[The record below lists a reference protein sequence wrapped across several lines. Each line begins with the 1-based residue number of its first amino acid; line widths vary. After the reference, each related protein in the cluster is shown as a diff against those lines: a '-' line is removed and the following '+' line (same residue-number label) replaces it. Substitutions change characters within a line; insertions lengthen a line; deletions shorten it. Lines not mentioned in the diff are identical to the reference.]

1 MVFDENIN
9 ECRAIISS
17 KINISRQDF
26 SPSEQLMLK
35 TIVVET
41 NLLTDI
47 GSIVMEY
54 SLEIIRPHQVYLVYD
69 FDAIRNIFLLSAMTG
84 DRELFESV
92 RPDKHHIIYIYGV
105 PHTEPDMTFFTK
117 FSQMLPRSN
126 DFMQILHNVLCYY
139 GRASW
144 LDKFMLDESSAI
156 TGTYYMA
163 VGSGSIYDIELNMKK
178 WGSRID
184 TEKMIKFVKENNGRN
199 DVISL
204 LSTKFK

>member
-1 MVFDENIN
+1 MLFEKKIN
-9 ECRAIISS
+9 DCRTIIRS
-17 KINISRQDF
+17 KINISRNDF
-26 SPSEQLMLK
+26 SQPEQLMLE
-35 TIVVET
+35 TIVLET

-47 GSIVMEY
+47 GSIIMEY

-84 DRELFESV
+84 DRELFEAV

-144 LDKFMLDESSAI
+144 LDKFMLDESSSI

-163 VGSGSIYDIELNMKK
+163 VGSGSIQNIEINMKK
-178 WGSRID
+178 WGCRIN
-184 TEKMIKFVKENNGRN
+184 TEKMIQFVKENNGR
-199 DVISL
+199 DEVVSL